1 MKKIDCLKNFMVNR
15 KYYILDETEEQ
26 VKIDAINDANMC
38 LDMIIEKYSDND
50 DNNYIIL
57 YTNYDN
63 YIMNYVIEYDSEE
76 GLWYLKIIKVDI
88 A

>member
-1 MKKIDCLKNFMVNR
+1 MFKKLYVNR

-63 YIMNYVIEYDSEE
+63 YIMNYVIEYDIEE
-76 GLWYLKIIKVDI
+76 GLWYLKIVKVDI
-88 A
+88 V